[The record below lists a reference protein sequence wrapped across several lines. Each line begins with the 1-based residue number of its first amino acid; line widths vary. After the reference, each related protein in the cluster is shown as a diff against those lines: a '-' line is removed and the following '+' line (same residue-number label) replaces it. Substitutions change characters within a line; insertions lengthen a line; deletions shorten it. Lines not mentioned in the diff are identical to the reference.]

1 MGVWPEYEIDRLA
14 GALMRVD
21 LYEQR
26 YLAVG
31 EYHSV
36 VNHLVRSASAACLS
50 DREDDAIQLIARAS
64 ARMDEWVRAVREGRA
79 KAQGFSD
86 FACTRG
92 WLAVAIAPS
101 AVAEET
107 ARAFLIATAISPPG
121 PAQNARM
128 VAAAVL
134 GEPLSVNAAAQG
146 AELSDAGLG
155 LPLKRFILALF
166 AGDEPAMRKAASNWL
181 DEKMEATMTHE
192 WGAYNEVP
200 IEVSGALALAERR
213 GRPIPLDS
221 NRVLTRFRSR

>member
-1 MGVWPEYEIDRLA
+1 MGNWPDYEIDRLA

-36 VNHLVRSASAACLS
+36 VNHLLRSASAACLS
-50 DREDDAIQLIARAS
+50 DREDEAIRLIARAS
-64 ARMDEWVRAVREGRA
+64 TRMDEWVRAVREGRA
-79 KAQGFSD
+79 KAQGFAD

-92 WLAVAIAPS
+92 WLAIAIAPS
-101 AVAEET
+101 ASAEDT

-134 GEPLSVNAAAQG
+134 GESLSVNAAAQG

-166 AGDEPAMRKAASNWL
+166 AGDEQAMRKAVGTWL